1 MKFSLSLSLQFFNNL
16 EWWHA
21 QKGHKGVLLVNRQ
34 EPFLDH
40 SSNKEIIS
48 LCPPSWNIKMNSDSL
63 QRRGEILK
71 EEYGQENFSRN
82 RAPGRKDRHRK
93 ANRRGCQVFTS
104 LIFSSQISHLKKK
117 ALSAYLQRSIKLEIY
132 LLFILFGEPSTLN
145 TAPKLSVLGG
155 PSMGTAPPPLPSQ
168 SPVTLHIISVQ
179 RAVLHHILKLKKSK
193 QTETKGLKCKLNP
206 KSLSQALLCS
216 ELIPLFLTCPEV
228 KLPKNLLK
236 LED

>member
-48 LCPPSWNIKMNSDSL
+48 LCPPSWDIKMNSDSL

-117 ALSAYLQRSIKLEIY
+117 ALSASLQRSIKLEIY

-155 PSMGTAPPPLPSQ
+155 AFHGDRPPTPAQPVSSYPAHHFSSKSCPPSHSQ
-168 SPVTLHIISVQ
+168 V
-179 RAVLHHILKLKKSK
+179 
-193 QTETKGLKCKLNP
+193 
-206 KSLSQALLCS
+206 
-216 ELIPLFLTCPEV
+216 
-228 KLPKNLLK
+228 
-236 LED
+236 